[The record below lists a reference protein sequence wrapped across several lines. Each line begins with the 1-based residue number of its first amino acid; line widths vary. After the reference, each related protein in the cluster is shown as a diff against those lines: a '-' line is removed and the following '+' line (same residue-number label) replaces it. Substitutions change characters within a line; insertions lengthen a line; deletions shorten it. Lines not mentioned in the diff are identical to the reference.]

1 MRLAGAGSV
10 QLVSSFALQYENSK
24 NPNIDNSSRIADL
37 LRQAGDHVQYDPT
50 VLARAGEL
58 ERHGILGMDA
68 IHIACAEWVGADFFI
83 SCDDKLIKKLQRIGN
98 ERIKVRFDNLI
109 DFVAREVFKL

>member
-1 MRLAGAGSV
+1 
-10 QLVSSFALQYENSK
+10 
-24 NPNIDNSSRIADL
+24 
-37 LRQAGDHVQYDPT
+37 
-50 VLARAGEL
+50 
-58 ERHGILGMDA
+58 MDA